1 VDSNKSKPIVS
12 GALDNVSREDIES
25 SIKKDGGKLVQKSFD
40 LYI

>member
-1 VDSNKSKPIVS
+1 MDSNKSKPIVS

-25 SIKKDGGKLVQKSFD
+25 SIKNDGGKLVQKSFD